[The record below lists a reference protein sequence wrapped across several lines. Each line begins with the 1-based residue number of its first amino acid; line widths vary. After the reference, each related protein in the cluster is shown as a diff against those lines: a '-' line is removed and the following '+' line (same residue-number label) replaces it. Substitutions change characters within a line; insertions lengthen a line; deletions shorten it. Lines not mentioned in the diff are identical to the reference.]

1 MRRPLFPGTAGQST
15 TEFLIVFPLLVL
27 LVFGIIQFALLY
39 QARATL
45 NHATLLAARAGA
57 LHNGDRG
64 RMRSALATGL
74 APLFAATPSPAGYV
88 QALRKANQETAALS
102 NMSRV
107 EVLNPTRSAF
117 TDFARDRLDGMAGRE
132 LPSDTLNYRNPA
144 PGGASGLSVQDANIL
159 HVRVS
164 YCFRLIVP
172 VLDRL
177 ISAAASSASCI
188 NPRLRGPRIIIQSEA
203 MVRMQSNF
211 YESNL

>member
-1 MRRPLFPGTAGQST
+1 MRRAPPCRSAGQST

-45 NHATLLAARAGA
+45 NHATMLAARAGA
-57 LHNGDRG
+57 LHNGDRN
-64 RMRSALATGL
+64 RMRAALATGL
-74 APLFAATPSPAGYV
+74 APLFAAAPSPAGYA
-88 QALRKANQETAALS
+88 QALRKANQETAAVS
-102 NMSRV
+102 NMARV

-117 TDFARDRLDGMAGRE
+117 TDFGRARLDGIGGRE

-159 HVRVS
+159 HVRVN

-172 VLDRL
+172 VLDRV
-177 ISAAASSASCI
+177 IGTGASSTSCI
-188 NPRLRGPRIIIQSEA
+188 NPLVRGPRIIIQSEA